1 MLVPGAWIPRHPPV
15 AQACPLGGRWDQ
27 AGTLA
32 GSEPQ
37 TARADEEISPFPS
50 SLISLSL
57 CCQCLRA
64 SSPPPT
70 TMQVC
75 GFIIWGLREG
85 GTVTWKHLVLLS
97 GLVPQPF
104 PVEVEVGQAGPFES
118 GL

>member
-1 MLVPGAWIPRHPPV
+1 
-15 AQACPLGGRWDQ
+15 
-27 AGTLA
+27 
-32 GSEPQ
+32 
-37 TARADEEISPFPS
+37 
-50 SLISLSL
+50 
-57 CCQCLRA
+57 
-64 SSPPPT
+64 
-70 TMQVC
+70 MQVC